1 MYFGEAAHADFECRH
16 LGSFFL
22 SFIYLFIYLFDLCT
36 GKKFQRQQ
44 YEACEQETALAARS
58 SICYEALRNILV
70 CPHFDLELWK
80 RACFYLLT
88 NYDRVDEG
96 VIQHEN

>member
-1 MYFGEAAHADFECRH
+1 MQTLNVDIWGV
-16 LGSFFL
+16 FFCQL
-22 SFIYLFIYLFDLCT
+22 FIYLFVYLFIYLFDLCT
-36 GKKFQRQQ
+36 GKKSQRQC
-44 YEACEQETALAARS
+44 YEAWEQETALAARS
-58 SICYEALRNILV
+58 SICYEALCNILV
-70 CPHFDLELWK
+70 CPNFDLELWK